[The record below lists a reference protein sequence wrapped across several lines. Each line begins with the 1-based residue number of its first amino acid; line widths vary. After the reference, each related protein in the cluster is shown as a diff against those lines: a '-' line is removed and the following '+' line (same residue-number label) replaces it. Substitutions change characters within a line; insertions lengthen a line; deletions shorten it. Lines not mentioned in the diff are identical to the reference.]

1 MRSSLAYDDAHL
13 YDEVTTSS
21 VFSRQM
27 RKPLPRQSPRVQ
39 DYSVSGAQVTSFDEA
54 FRQSR
59 IEIIYPADSDLNLLN
74 TIAKSINELL
84 SLEPDWDSY
93 GGLPTSEAAARKA
106 IKIVSG
112 FVAQS
117 ARLPAIVP
125 VNDGGVQLEWHNN
138 GWDVEIEVH
147 PDGAVS
153 TFIDNGSISNTW
165 RNHQL
170 PQDRQFIEAL
180 AAVTMAS

>member
-1 MRSSLAYDDAHL
+1 MRSNLAYDDDRL

-27 RKPLPRQSPRVQ
+27 RRPLPRQAPRVN
-39 DYSVSGAQVTSFDEA
+39 DYSISGAQVTSFDEA

-59 IEIIYPADSDLNLLN
+59 IEIIDSANGDLDLLN

-84 SLEPDWDSY
+84 LLEPDWDSY
-93 GGLPTSEAAARKA
+93 GGLPTSEVAARKA
-106 IKIVSG
+106 IRIVSG
-112 FVAQS
+112 IVAQS

-125 VNDGGVQLEWHNN
+125 VNDGGIQLEWHNN